1 MITGNT
7 YLNNKYINYIDITQ
21 MTTTDPAPTG
31 IVFVNGYFLQSGSMG
46 GALNFTTPTAA
57 NIVAAIKNCI
67 VGSCFKFTINNKG
80 GGSNRTIVGG
90 TNVDLLNLISNVV
103 ATNKV
108 ATFICRITNIG
119 SGSEAAVLYDTVV

>member
-1 MITGNT
+1 MATNS
-7 YLNNKYINYIDITQ
+7 
-21 MTTTDPAPTG
+21 DPAPTG
-31 IVFVNGYFLQSGSMG
+31 IVFINGYFLQNGGMS

-80 GGSNRTIVGG
+80 GGFTRTIVGG
-90 TNVDLLNLISNVV
+90 AGVDITNLISSGV

-108 ATFICRITNIG
+108 ATFLCRITNIG
-119 SGSEAAVLYDTVV
+119 SGTEAAVLYDTVV

>member
-1 MITGNT
+1 
-7 YLNNKYINYIDITQ
+7 
-21 MTTTDPAPTG
+21 
-31 IVFVNGYFLQSGSMG
+31 MG

-57 NIVAAIKNCI
+57 NIVAAISNCI

-90 TNVDLLNLISNVV
+90 TNVDISNLISTVV

-108 ATFICRITNIG
+108 STFICRITNITG
-119 SGSEAAVLYDTVV
+119 SSEAVVLYDTIV